1 MKVDRWKSLIPYL
14 LARCILILSLSGLIN
29 HVQAQIATH
38 LVISEVYGGGGNA
51 GSFYKNDF
59 VELYNPTSFPVTMT
73 HWSVQ
78 YQSATGTGST
88 WQKTIFTGT
97 IPAHHFFLVQEAQ
110 GSGGSAPLPAPDAA
124 GTISLA
130 STGGKVALTGDTM
143 TISGPAGV
151 NVVDF
156 VGYGSAN
163 EFEGTLPVG
172 ALSNTTSA
180 ERKSEASST
189 VASMSGRETGGME
202 VITGPTS

>member
-14 LARCILILSLSGLIN
+14 LGPCILILSLSALSN

-51 GSFYKNDF
+51 GAFYKNDF

-73 HWSVQ
+73 QWSVQ
-78 YQSATGTGST
+78 YQSASGTGST
-88 WQKTIFTGT
+88 WQKTVFTGT
-97 IPAHHFFLVQEAQ
+97 IPAHHFFLVQAGQ
-110 GSGGSAPLPAPDAA
+110 GSGGSAPLPSPAAA

-130 STGGKVALTGDTM
+130 STAGKVALAQDTL

-156 VGYGSAN
+156 VRSG
-163 EFEGTLPVG
+163 G
-172 ALSNTTSA
+172 AKAVWSGP
-180 ERKSEASST
+180 
-189 VASMSGRETGGME
+189 SGRGR
-202 VITGPTS
+202 SRRARA